1 MADTKS
7 INLMGLVGVLGAI
20 ILIVGVFLSWVDVTF
35 SAGIFGSETE
45 SFSGINIADYEH
57 ADELA
62 YSYAPIIALAAGI
75 ISLIACA
82 LPIFMQN
89 ETLNKVLGIVS
100 LILAIV
106 TIVIMFLFMGEW
118 TADATYEGFGATI
131 EVGIGFWLCM
141 VGAIITA
148 LGGVLDIIKK

>member
-1 MADTKS
+1 
-7 INLMGLVGVLGAI
+7 
-20 ILIVGVFLSWVDVTF
+20 
-35 SAGIFGSETE
+35 
-45 SFSGINIADYEH
+45 
-57 ADELA
+57 
-62 YSYAPIIALAAGI
+62 
-75 ISLIACA
+75 
-82 LPIFMQN
+82 MQN